1 MSNINQIDNELNV
14 LRNKLASLEEQKKI
28 EEQKE
33 LDKVNNPLKTLET
46 IIDEKR
52 KQIERNSYSRSIP
65 LARFY
70 DQEKVATL
78 EPIFN
83 MLKNIQERLE
93 ILENKN

>member
-46 IIDEKR
+46 IIDEQR
-52 KQIERNSYSRSIP
+52 KEITNTRDWRIRKSNE
-65 LARFY
+65 
-70 DQEKVATL
+70 EKIATL

-93 ILENKN
+93 ILEKINLQQ